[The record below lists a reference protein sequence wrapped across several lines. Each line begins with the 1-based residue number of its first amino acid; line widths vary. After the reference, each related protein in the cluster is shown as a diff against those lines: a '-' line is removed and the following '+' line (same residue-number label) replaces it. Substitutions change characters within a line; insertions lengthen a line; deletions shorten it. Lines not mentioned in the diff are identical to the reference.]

1 MLKDETF
8 FKPKM
13 LTIRAAADEFGL
25 PVFAVRNWVKQ
36 GKLPAVFAGRKA
48 LINAETLADYLRG
61 QSHAESDT

>member
-61 QSHAESDT
+61 HSHADDN